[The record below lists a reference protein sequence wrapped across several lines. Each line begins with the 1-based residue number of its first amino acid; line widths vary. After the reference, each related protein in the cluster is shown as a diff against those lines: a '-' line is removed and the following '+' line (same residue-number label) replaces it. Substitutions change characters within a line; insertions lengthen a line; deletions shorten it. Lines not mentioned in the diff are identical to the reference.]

1 MSFRAAPLLHR
12 LPAGPSLRN
21 ESVDVIKEATWQ
33 TLPTVTGFA
42 ARRAI
47 AALRKRKL
55 PLTPLLLRASLS
67 ESNFANR
74 QHRISATAQGKFLEY
89 AAEAVD
95 DSAFGLHLAEEANP
109 HEAGLLYF
117 VASAAND
124 LGEALTFFERYF
136 RIVNEAVHLK
146 LARAPKG
153 AVVEVSFHGL
163 SRHSIRQ
170 NAEFGIAVILKALRE
185 VSGRK
190 LRPTRVTFVHAR
202 NSNLREFE
210 RFFGCPVE
218 FAAPSDRISFSRE
231 TLALPLVTG
240 DQYLLETLQP
250 FCDGAARER
259 CTASGSLRA
268 LIENEVQ
275 SLLSQGKTQ
284 KQNVANSL
292 GLSART
298 LSRRLAEEGTTY
310 EEVVDQLRRSLAL
323 QYIKDP
329 SISLGEMTWLLGYE
343 GSTSF
348 NHAFRRWT
356 GHSPSAARQQT

>member
-1 MSFRAAPLLHR
+1 
-12 LPAGPSLRN
+12 
-21 ESVDVIKEATWQ
+21 VIKDATWQ

-42 ARRAI
+42 AWRAVI
-47 AALRKRKL
+47 VLRKRKP
-55 PLTPLLLRASLS
+55 PLAPLLQRAGLT
-67 ESNFANR
+67 ERNFHNR
-74 QHRISATAQGKFLEY
+74 QHRISAKAQGKFLEY
-89 AAEAVD
+89 AADALD

-109 HEAGLLYF
+109 REAGLLYY

-124 LGEALTFFERYF
+124 LGEALAFFARYF

-153 AVVEVSFHGL
+153 AVVEVRFHGL

-170 NAEFGIAVILKALRE
+170 NAEFGIAVILRALRE

-190 LRPTRVTFVHAR
+190 IRPTRMTFAHAR
-202 NSNLREFE
+202 NSSLREFE

-218 FAAPSDRISFSRE
+218 FAAPSDQLSFSRE
-231 TLALPLVTG
+231 TLALPLMTG
-240 DQYLLETLQP
+240 DRYLLETLQP
-250 FCDGAARER
+250 FCDEAARER
-259 CTASGSLRA
+259 RTVSGSFRA
-268 LIENEVQ
+268 LVENEVQ

-284 KQNVANSL
+284 KQNSVKPL

-348 NHAFRRWT
+348 NHAFKRWT

>member
-1 MSFRAAPLLHR
+1 M
-12 LPAGPSLRN
+12 
-21 ESVDVIKEATWQ
+21 
-33 TLPTVTGFA
+33 
-42 ARRAI
+42 
-47 AALRKRKL
+47 
-55 PLTPLLLRASLS
+55 
-67 ESNFANR
+67 
-74 QHRISATAQGKFLEY
+74 
-89 AAEAVD
+89 
-95 DSAFGLHLAEEANP
+95 
-109 HEAGLLYF
+109 
-117 VASAAND
+117 
-124 LGEALTFFERYF
+124 
-136 RIVNEAVHLK
+136 
-146 LARAPKG
+146 
-153 AVVEVSFHGL
+153 
-163 SRHSIRQ
+163 
-170 NAEFGIAVILKALRE
+170 
-185 VSGRK
+185 
-190 LRPTRVTFVHAR
+190 TFVHAR
-202 NSNLREFE
+202 NSNLRGFE

-218 FAAPSDRISFSRE
+218 FAARSDQLSFSRE

-284 KQNVANSL
+284 KQNIAKSL
-292 GLSART
+292 GVSART
-298 LSRRLAEEGTTY
+298 LSRRLAEEGITY

-329 SISLGEMTWLLGYE
+329 SIPLGEMTWLLGYE

>member
-1 MSFRAAPLLHR
+1 VTEEVA
-12 LPAGPSLRN
+12 
-21 ESVDVIKEATWQ
+21 WQ

-42 ARRAI
+42 AGRAI

-55 PLTPLLLRASLS
+55 PLTPLLQRAGLS
-67 ESNFANR
+67 ERNFDNR
-74 QHRISATAQGKFLEY
+74 QHRISATAQGKLLEY

-95 DSAFGLHLAEEANP
+95 DSSFGLHLAEEANP
-109 HEAGLLYF
+109 REAGLLYY
-117 VASAAND
+117 VASAADN
-124 LGEALTFFERYF
+124 LGEALVFFERYF

-146 LARAPKG
+146 LTRAPKG

-190 LRPTRVTFVHAR
+190 IRPTRLTFVHAR
-202 NSNLREFE
+202 NSNLRGFE

-218 FAAPSDRISFSRE
+218 FAAPSDRMSFSTE
-231 TLALPLVTG
+231 TLALPLETG

-250 FCDGAARER
+250 FCDEAARKR
-259 CTASGSLRA
+259 RTTSGSFRA
-268 LIENEVQ
+268 LVENEVQ
-275 SLLSQGKTQ
+275 SLLSQGKMQ
-284 KQNVANSL
+284 KQNIVKSL
-292 GLSART
+292 GISART

-310 EEVVDQLRRSLAL
+310 EEVVDQLRRSLGL

-348 NHAFRRWT
+348 NHAFKRWT
-356 GHSPSAARQQT
+356 GHSPSAARQQS

>member
-1 MSFRAAPLLHR
+1 
-12 LPAGPSLRN
+12 
-21 ESVDVIKEATWQ
+21 VTKEAAWQ

-42 ARRAI
+42 AGRAI
-47 AALRKRKL
+47 VALRKRKL
-55 PLTPLLLRASLS
+55 PLAPLLQRAGLS
-67 ESNFANR
+67 ERSFDNR
-74 QHRISATAQGKFLEY
+74 QHRISATAQGSFLEY

-95 DSAFGLHLAEEANP
+95 DSSFGLHLAEEANP
-109 HEAGLLYF
+109 REAGLLYY
-117 VASAAND
+117 VASAAKD
-124 LGEALTFFERYF
+124 LGEALSFFERYF

-146 LARAPKG
+146 LTRAPKG

-185 VSGRK
+185 ASGSK
-190 LRPTRVTFVHAR
+190 IRPTRLTFAHAR
-202 NSNLREFE
+202 NSNLRGFE

-218 FAAPSDRISFSRE
+218 FAMRSDRMSFSAE
-231 TLALPLVTG
+231 TLALPLLTG
-240 DQYLLETLQP
+240 DPYLLETLQP
-250 FCDGAARER
+250 FCDEAARER
-259 CTASGSLRA
+259 RTASGSLRA
-268 LIENEVQ
+268 LVENEVQ

-284 KQNVANSL
+284 KQNIVKSL

-348 NHAFRRWT
+348 NHAFKRWT
-356 GHSPSAARQQT
+356 GHSPSGARQLP